1 MEVAFMLV
9 LLDRCCGLDIH
20 KELIFACCLSGDS
33 DSPTAVHS
41 QFAANQNGLS
51 ELCNW
56 LKGLDCVH
64 VAMESTGVYW
74 RPVYETLEDQFPE
87 CEAIVI
93 NAQHFHN
100 LPGRKSDVKDAE
112 WIATMYRHGL
122 LSKSFIPAKAFRT
135 MREVSRLVRKAVS
148 ERIGQINRMEKFL
161 QIRDIKLSSVV
172 HDITGKSSRVL
183 LERLVQKGHLTLP
196 DIESI
201 CGRLKAS
208 PQEIRDAIKGTLPI
222 YDRKL
227 LSRILYELDFYDSE
241 IKELRDILLEL
252 AEPYSVQLKQLCSIP
267 GINVDSALA
276 IMAEISATPQTDFAS
291 SEKLCSWAGLV
302 PRNDESAGKI
312 ISNRILPGNPFIKSI
327 LCQCA
332 WVSVYSRNS
341 VFHDWFW
348 KRQARIGRKKA
359 IIAVARK
366 MLALCYKL
374 LTSGEFYDP
383 VVALSPYQSP
393 RQ

>member
-1 MEVAFMLV
+1 MLV
-9 LLDRCCGLDIH
+9 LLDRCCGLDVH

-33 DSPTAVHS
+33 ESPSAVHA
-41 QFAANQNGLS
+41 QFASNKNGLT

-56 LKGLDCVH
+56 LRSQDCGN
-64 VAMESTGVYW
+64 VAMESTGIYW
-74 RPVYETLEDQFPE
+74 RPVYEAIEEQLPD
-87 CEAIVI
+87 CEAIVV

-122 LSKSFIPAKAFRT
+122 LSKSFVPAKAFRT
-135 MREVSRLVRKAVS
+135 MREVSRLVRKTVS
-148 ERIGQINRMEKFL
+148 ERSGQINRLEKFL
-161 QIRDIKLSSVV
+161 QTRDIRLSTVV
-172 HDITGKSSRVL
+172 SDITGATSRML
-183 LERLVQKGHLTLP
+183 LELLVKKGRLLLP
-196 DIESI
+196 DIERV
-201 CGRLKAS
+201 CGRLKAT
-208 PQEIRDAIKGTLPI
+208 PQEIRDAVKGDLEV

-227 LSRILYELDFYDSE
+227 LSRILHELDFFDSE
-241 IKELRDILLEL
+241 IKELRGILLEL
-252 AEPYSVQLKQLCSIP
+252 AEPYKTQLDQLCSIP
-267 GINVDSALA
+267 GINVDSGLA
-276 IMAEISATPQTDFAS
+276 IMAEISAAPQNDFAS
-291 SEKLCSWAGLV
+291 PEKLCSWAGLV

-312 ISNRILPGNPFIKSI
+312 ISNRIMPGNPFVKSI

-332 WVSVYSRNS
+332 WVSVYSRKS

-348 KRQARIGRKKA
+348 NRQSRIGRKKA

-374 LTSGEFYDP
+374 LASGEFYDP
-383 VVALSPYQSP
+383 VLASQPNQSP